1 MSRTFQILQLNVG
14 KQEMVQ
20 LSLLNDD
27 SLKDFSVLAI
37 SEPYSWR
44 SKENNSTVVI
54 PVQHYN
60 WTKMTPTA
68 LHNGRWAIRSMLWVR
83 RDLEAR
89 QIAVDSAD
97 ITAAVL
103 RLPDRSIL
111 IISVYIPQSDL
122 AALQQ
127 MLLLLQQVITSVYC
141 QINTRLDIAIA
152 GDFNRH
158 DQLWGGEDVSMQRQG
173 EADPII
179 DFIGDFSLHS
189 LLPRRVKTWA
199 RNGQESTIDLI
210 LASDELAATLI
221 KCRVHEVE
229 HGSDHRAIETTFNI
243 ATPEQIVVERLL
255 LKNAPWK
262 AIQERIARDLQSTPI
277 HEGTQTQTDQ
287 LMTIVLQAV
296 HALTPKAKPSPYAKR
311 WWTSNL
317 TNLRRIYT
325 YQRNQARAHR
335 RAGTIS
341 QSLEQQAHDAAKE
354 YHDAIRRQKNAHWQ
368 EFLQEDVN
376 IWKAARYL
384 RSSNSPAFD
393 TIPPLERT
401 DKSMTQG
408 KEEQAEE
415 LLNTFFPLLP
425 DEISDEPLQH
435 QHPLVPWPELT
446 MEEVERKVFATSGW
460 KAPGDDGLPAAVWK
474 QIWPVVKHRVLQLFQ
489 TSLAAGILP
498 TQWRHARIIPLKKP
512 EKGKYT
518 TAKAWR
524 PISLLATLGKILE
537 SVVAERVSY
546 AAETFGLLPANHFGA
561 RKQRSAEQALLV
573 LQECI
578 YKAWR
583 SRKVL
588 SLISFDIKGAYNG
601 VCKERLLQRLQARG
615 IPPSIVRW
623 IDAFCSDRTATIQ
636 VNGYNSPTQPLPQ
649 AGLPQGS
656 PLSPILF
663 LFFNADLVQERIN
676 NNGGSIAF
684 IDDYTAWVTGPSA
697 EANYIGI
704 QQIVEKAVQWE
715 KRSGATFETAKT
727 VLVHFTRATHRSCS
741 APIAFKGEE
750 IAPKSEVKILG
761 VIMDSALRYRNHIAR
776 TATKGL
782 NAALALKRLKM
793 LSPVSARKLFNATV
807 APVIDYASN
816 VWMHAAKESGMATL
830 NRAQKIGAQA
840 ITGAF
845 RTVAV
850 AVAEAEAYIRPI
862 QQRQFERAV
871 KLWIGIQTFPDTHP
885 LKKLQIQVFRR
896 FLSPLQRIALLHQP
910 TNKIET
916 IKAFAVSPWEK
927 RIDVIVKPDH
937 REAAQIARDAHGIV
951 VATCSSEKNGIVGMG
966 GAICD
971 TITTGSSDKAA
982 IATYTATLGLRDRL
996 NIYFAEIIAVATAL
1010 RNLSALTLK
1019 NRLITVLSSN
1029 LSLLQVINSPKQQ
1042 SGQSYICQI
1051 YESTHRL
1058 QERGN
1063 QVFAIW
1069 TPANEQ
1075 ITLQEKAK
1083 AMARHAVESF
1093 RDAKE
1098 QTSSAKTTVLCLAKR
1113 KHKGELIERVGEYTR
1128 KFDTA
1133 LPGTH
1138 TRLLYNSFKR
1148 TEAGILAQLRTG
1160 MSRLNGYLYRL
1171 MPLRQTYVP
1180 AARLKRQLSTSYSGV
1195 PNGISTG
1202 TSSGNRRTRK
1212 WDAYHSS

>member
-1 MSRTFQILQLNVG
+1 
-14 KQEMVQ
+14 
-20 LSLLNDD
+20 
-27 SLKDFSVLAI
+27 
-37 SEPYSWR
+37 
-44 SKENNSTVVI
+44 
-54 PVQHYN
+54 
-60 WTKMTPTA
+60 
-68 LHNGRWAIRSMLWVR
+68 MLWIR

-141 QINTRLDIAIA
+141 QINTRLDIVIA

-221 KCRVHEVE
+221 KCGVHEVE

-243 ATPEQIVVERLL
+243 APPEQIVVQRLL

-287 LMTIVLQAV
+287 LMTIVLEAV

-325 YQRNQARAHR
+325 SQRNQARAHR

-384 RSSNSPAFD
+384 RSSNSLAFD

-415 LLNTFFPLLP
+415 LLNTFFPPLP
-425 DEISDEPLQH
+425 EEISDEPVQH

-446 MEEVERKVFATSGW
+446 MEEVERKVFATSAW

-474 QIWPVVKHRVLQLFQ
+474 QIWPVVKHRVLHLFQ

-512 EKGKYT
+512 EKGNYT

-623 IDAFCSDRTATIQ
+623 IDAFCSERTATIQ

-663 LFFNADLVQERIN
+663 LFFNADLVQQRIN

-684 IDDYTAWVTGPSA
+684 MDDYTAWVTGPSA

-776 TATKGL
+776 TAT
-782 NAALALKRLKM
+782 
-793 LSPVSARKLFNATV
+793 
-807 APVIDYASN
+807 
-816 VWMHAAKESGMATL
+816 
-830 NRAQKIGAQA
+830 RA
-840 ITGAF
+840 
-845 RTVAV
+845 
-850 AVAEAEAYIRPI
+850 
-862 QQRQFERAV
+862 
-871 KLWIGIQTFPDTHP
+871 
-885 LKKLQIQVFRR
+885 
-896 FLSPLQRIALLHQP
+896 
-910 TNKIET
+910 
-916 IKAFAVSPWEK
+916 
-927 RIDVIVKPDH
+927 
-937 REAAQIARDAHGIV
+937 
-951 VATCSSEKNGIVGMG
+951 
-966 GAICD
+966 
-971 TITTGSSDKAA
+971 
-982 IATYTATLGLRDRL
+982 
-996 NIYFAEIIAVATAL
+996 
-1010 RNLSALTLK
+1010 
-1019 NRLITVLSSN
+1019 
-1029 LSLLQVINSPKQQ
+1029 
-1042 SGQSYICQI
+1042 
-1051 YESTHRL
+1051 
-1058 QERGN
+1058 
-1063 QVFAIW
+1063 
-1069 TPANEQ
+1069 
-1075 ITLQEKAK
+1075 
-1083 AMARHAVESF
+1083 
-1093 RDAKE
+1093 
-1098 QTSSAKTTVLCLAKR
+1098 
-1113 KHKGELIERVGEYTR
+1113 
-1128 KFDTA
+1128 
-1133 LPGTH
+1133 
-1138 TRLLYNSFKR
+1138 
-1148 TEAGILAQLRTG
+1148 
-1160 MSRLNGYLYRL
+1160 
-1171 MPLRQTYVP
+1171 
-1180 AARLKRQLSTSYSGV
+1180 
-1195 PNGISTG
+1195 
-1202 TSSGNRRTRK
+1202 
-1212 WDAYHSS
+1212 